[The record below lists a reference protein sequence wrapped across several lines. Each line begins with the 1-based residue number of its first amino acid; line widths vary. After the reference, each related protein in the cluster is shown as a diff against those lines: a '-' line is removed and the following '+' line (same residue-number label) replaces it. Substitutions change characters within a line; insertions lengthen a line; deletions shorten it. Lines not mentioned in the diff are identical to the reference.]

1 MNLFEKTSKDKRT
14 LNIITFDAELHVHGK
29 ISQYVAEIG
38 KFHFSGVLFLG
49 CDGIFQNC
57 LPKKNIDSNRN
68 SEVCKMCKIKQ
79 LAHFNESKC
88 GSIVLRDDETNAYL
102 QDYFAIISE
111 IETKEWNLAECLKLK
126 YEEVELVRVILWEFI
141 IHTRLLDL
149 RIEIKDRN
157 FFSSLILDAVK
168 LIRNLKY
175 HYKGIQ
181 SDAFVAI
188 DGNYALNSIVREFI
202 TLNGGE
208 FYSVLLHP
216 INNFGLVKIA
226 TLPNRTIWNAS
237 VFDQI
242 PTYTRRFSISSVWSN
257 LRAISRRYKGLSDRV
272 YHSPNT
278 LIEKEV
284 NEFIN
289 RYRDTRSFF
298 LSSSDELTANFFSFG
313 DYPNSLKAARS
324 QFEVIQEIIEKS
336 HLTSHIGYI
345 IRAHPRQ
352 GVSQNSNRV
361 SEEWLE
367 IENYLAST
375 NIPKNVL
382 IIEPQQAISSYWIAL
397 KTNYSYVFWSTL
409 GLELSL
415 LGVNTV
421 ALQPEISFWGLNKFS
436 NQPNSYAEAKKTIFL
451 DHNYGTTNSLKLL
464 NWINSNL
471 GAKWI
476 ELPIIIPGTKNLFSL
491 KFWIIRVLSKLN
503 LTLQAFAALN
513 FIKNKIS
520 KTLWIQKLHDIKI
533 IIIFIKIS
541 NHIKLLIAHTIL
553 LIWAWRNKRM
563 IIAQSAHP

>member
-1 MNLFEKTSKDKRT
+1 MNLFKKTSKDKRI
-14 LNIITFDAELHVHGK
+14 LNIITFDAELHLHGK

-38 KFHFSGVLFLG
+38 KSHFSGVLFLG

-88 GSIVLRDDETNAYL
+88 ESIVLKDDETNAYL

-111 IETKEWNLAECLKLK
+111 IEKKEWNLAECLKLK

-141 IHTRLLDL
+141 IYTRLLDL

-175 HYKGIQ
+175 HYKSIQ

-216 INNFGLVKIA
+216 INNFGLAKIA
-226 TLPNRTIWNAS
+226 TLPNRTIWNS
-237 VFDQI
+237 SLFDQI
-242 PTYTRRFSISSVWSN
+242 PIYTRRFIISSVWSN

-272 YHSPNT
+272 YHFPNS

-284 NEFIN
+284 TEFIN
-289 RYRDTRSFF
+289 RYKDTRSFF
-298 LSSSDELTANFFSFG
+298 LSSSEELTANFFSFG
-313 DYPNSLKAARS
+313 DYPNSLKAVRS

-352 GVSQNSNRV
+352 GVSQNSNKV
-361 SEEWLE
+361 SVEWLE
-367 IENYLAST
+367 IENYLASID
-375 NIPKNVL
+375 IPKNVL

-415 LGVNTV
+415 LGVSTV
-421 ALQPEISFWGLNKFS
+421 ALQPEISFWGLNQFS

-476 ELPIIIPGTKNLFSL
+476 ELPIIMPGTKNLFSL

-503 LTLQAFAALN
+503 LTLRAFAALN

-520 KTLWIQKLHDIKI
+520 QTLWIQKLHDIKI
-533 IIIFIKIS
+533 IIFFIKIF

-563 IIAQSAHP
+563 IINQSVHF